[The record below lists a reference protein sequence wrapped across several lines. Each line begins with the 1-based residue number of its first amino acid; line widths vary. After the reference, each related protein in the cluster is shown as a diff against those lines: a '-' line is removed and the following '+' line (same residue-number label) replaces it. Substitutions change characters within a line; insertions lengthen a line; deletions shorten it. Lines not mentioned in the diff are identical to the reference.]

1 MIHAV
6 ATPETGAAPQP
17 QQTRGWDAWLVGC
30 LFLGAVLRVTAS
42 LNDLWLD
49 EIWTLWMLGQEVDA
63 WPDLVRGAMRH
74 DNNHLL
80 NSAWMNVLGPHRP
93 SLYYRLPS
101 IMAGVAAIAIA
112 WEIGWQR
119 SRAAARFSAAAFAIS
134 YLLVNC
140 QSEAR
145 GYGIL
150 SACVLAGQWAVQAAF
165 FRGGRPAAW
174 FAIAAFNAACL
185 LGFAA
190 HATFA
195 FWYLAALPWTAAK
208 IAAGDG
214 SAARKLA
221 TLAMWHA
228 LPLAAMAVLY
238 LGFLQGMTVGGGPE
252 ASLLATVCQTLS
264 LLAGGPAAQPGAAI
278 VAGTVAT
285 VAALCLAQAA
295 RRAADEAA
303 LSLLAVVLVPAAVIA
318 AAPIPHYAVRYML
331 VPSISLMVLV
341 GRELPELFMRAAR
354 VPAAKLLRGGM
365 AALVLAAAAGNFAR
379 DAALIARGRGAYAA
393 TLDWMRSASA
403 DPQGVI
409 TCYSNHEF
417 RNRLLV
423 AYHSASIP
431 GGRYRLFDSSSLPR
445 QGAEWY
451 ILLDAR
457 HGGVGRERIA
467 DRHGNPYRL
476 VRAVRSGGLSPS
488 HWHVYRREPI
498 P

>member
-1 MIHAV
+1 MIRDV
-6 ATPETGAAPQP
+6 ATLEADAAPQP
-17 QQTRGWDAWLVGC
+17 ACVWDAWLVGC
-30 LFLGAVLRVTAS
+30 LCLGAVLRVMAS

-49 EIWTLWMLGQEVDA
+49 EIWTLWMIGREVDA

-80 NSAWMNVLGPHRP
+80 NSAWMHVLGPHRP
-93 SLYYRLPS
+93 NLLYRLPA
-101 IMAGVAAIAIA
+101 ILAGVVAIAIA
-112 WEIGWQR
+112 WAIGRQR
-119 SRAAARFSAAAFAIS
+119 SLAAARFSAAAFAIS

-150 SACVLAGQWAVQAAF
+150 SACVLAGQWAVQAGF
-165 FRGGRPAAW
+165 FRGGQPAAW

-208 IAAGDG
+208 IAAGRE
-214 SAARKLA
+214 SAIRKLA
-221 TLAMWHA
+221 TLGLWHA
-228 LPLAAMAVLY
+228 LPLAAMALLY
-238 LGFLQGMTVGGGPE
+238 FGFLRGMTVGGGPE
-252 ASLLATVCQTLS
+252 ASLPAAVCQTLS
-264 LLAGGPAAQPGAAI
+264 LVAGGPVVQPGAAI
-278 VAGTVAT
+278 VAGCVVT

-303 LSLLAVVLVPAAVIA
+303 LFLLAIVLVPAVVIA
-318 AAPIPHYAVRYML
+318 AAPIPHYAVRYLL
-331 VPSISLMVLV
+331 VPSIALMVLV

-354 VPAAKLLRGGM
+354 GPAARLLRGGI
-365 AALVLAAAAGNFAR
+365 AGLVVAAAAGNLAR
-379 DAALIARGRGAYAA
+379 DAALISRGRGAYAA

-423 AYHSASIP
+423 AYHSAAIP
-431 GGRYRLFDSSSLPR
+431 GGRYQLYDADSLPR

-451 ILLDAR
+451 ILFDPR

-476 VRAVRSGGLSPS
+476 VRSVRSGGLSPS
-488 HWHVYRREPI
+488 HWHVYRRESMP
-498 P
+498 